1 MHTVGTPVFWI
12 GFTVFVLT
20 MLAIDLGVFHRKTHA
35 VSFREAISWTTVW
48 VVLAMIFAGLVYY
61 WFGPT
66 KALEF
71 LTGYVIE
78 EALSVD
84 NLFVFLILF
93 GAFRV
98 PKELQHTVLFWGVL
112 GALVMRAIFI
122 VAGAALIAN
131 FHWVI
136 YVFGAILLYTGFK
149 LLKQSEPDVDPRK
162 NPLYRMVAKI
172 FPSTHEYEGNKF
184 FTMRDGKRFVT
195 PLFLVL
201 VAVEGTDLVFA
212 VDSVPAIFAVTT
224 DPFIVYTS
232 NVFAILGLRSLYFA
246 LAGAMDKF
254 RHLHYGLAFVLIF
267 VGVKMLISGFYKIP
281 IVASLIVIAGTLAAA
296 MIASLLDKR
305 PIEEKPEK
313 PDESLL

>member
-1 MHTVGTPVFWI
+1 MHTVGTPIFWI

-35 VSFREAISWTTVW
+35 VSFREAISWTAVW
-48 VVLAMIFAGLVYY
+48 VTLIFAALVHY

-136 YVFGAILLYTGFK
+136 YVFGAVLLYTGFK

-162 NPLYRMVAKI
+162 NPLYRIVAKI

-184 FTMRDGKRFVT
+184 FTMRNGKRYAT

-267 VGVKMLISGFYKIP
+267 VGVKMLISGYYKIP
-281 IVASLIVIAGTLAAA
+281 IVASLVVIAGTLAAA

-305 PIEEKPEK
+305 PLEEKPEK